1 MLQRIINWI
10 TSPFKKKEEE
20 VKFTFPHYVTPLT
33 EEQKSKIKADL
44 IASVKE
50 FKEKVDLDALP
61 TSRVSDK
68 AKEMIAEVIKSDL
81 KAQTEIFPLTEEV
94 TINHEVIITEEAP
107 KKKKRYYKKKNKKS
121 SEQSTASTS
130 QNKVSKK

>member
-10 TSPFKKKEEE
+10 TSPFKTEKKSTP
-20 VKFTFPHYVTPLT
+20 TFILPGTVELT